1 MRFGKIHLRPGIK
14 VLRQTRSAAIFFEET
29 TVKILSPLF
38 SLACVLALAGAVS
51 GCATDQSGD
60 EKMTDGKITKDVQA
74 RIDQNPDV
82 GPPDSVRVQ
91 TRDHVVYLTG
101 FVSTGLMKQTAEEL
115 ARNTPGVTRIVDEIG
130 ITK

>member
-1 MRFGKIHLRPGIK
+1 
-14 VLRQTRSAAIFFEET
+14 
-29 TVKILSPLF
+29 VKILSPLF
-38 SLACVLALAGAVS
+38 SLACVVALAGALS